1 LLRLR
6 KATEFRTAI
15 ITFESCLKICIMTF
29 FLVLIT
35 VFYVAL
41 ITALLIGWR
50 KIPEFQLRNTEP
62 IINLSLVIPF
72 RNEAENLSVLL
83 NSLSELNYPVSKF
96 EIFLVNDA
104 SEDES
109 VQICSDFIT
118 AHPEMRI
125 GLLENKRTSNSPKKD
140 AISTAIKN
148 ADFEYIITTD
158 ADCKVPINWLQAYNE
173 IILETGSKL
182 VAGPVKIA
190 ESTSKSAKGEET
202 TSPEIKIPATSMH
215 IDHKKRWLK
224 YFHAFQ
230 EMDFMSLQAAG
241 AGGFGLG
248 KAFMCNGANLCYE
261 KSAFLKADGFSG
273 NDEISSGD
281 DVFLLQ
287 KFTEKKWPVTFLKC
301 AEAIVI
307 TKPQQDLNTLISQR
321 IRWAAKTP
329 AYKSK
334 FAKSVGLTVLFMN
347 FSLVI
352 GVFLVLFSLVPYQ
365 PLLFAFFFKFNVDF
379 ALLFHSAEFFDRKDV
394 LRNYFWSSFI
404 YPVFSSYVA
413 ILSLFSGY
421 EWKGRKSRS

>member
-1 LLRLR
+1 
-6 KATEFRTAI
+6 
-15 ITFESCLKICIMTF
+15 MTF

-35 VFYVAL
+35 LFYVSL
-41 ITALLIGWR
+41 IAALLIGWR
-50 KIPEFQLRNTEP
+50 KIPEFKIRNIEP
-62 IINLSLVIPF
+62 KIRFSVVIPF
-72 RNEAENLSVLL
+72 RNEAENLPVLL
-83 NSLSELNYPVSKF
+83 NSLSQLNYPTTKF
-96 EIFLVNDA
+96 EIFMVDDA
-104 SEDES
+104 SEDAS

-118 AHPEMRI
+118 SHPEIRI
-125 GLLENKRTSNSPKKD
+125 SLLENKRTSNSPKKD

-148 ADFEYIITTD
+148 AGFEYIITTD
-158 ADCKVPINWLQAYNE
+158 ADCKIPENWLQAYNE
-173 IILETGSKL
+173 IILETKAKL

-190 ESTSKSAKGEET
+190 LSNSSEWEKPLST
-202 TSPEIKIPATSMH
+202 EIKISDTSTNLNSNH
-215 IDHKKRWLK
+215 EKRWVK
-224 YFHAFQ
+224 YFHSFQ

-261 KSAFLKADGFSG
+261 KAAFLKSDGFSG

-287 KFTEKKWPVTFLKC
+287 KFTEKKWAISFLKC
-301 AEAIVI
+301 TEAIVI
-307 TKPQQDLNTLISQR
+307 TKPQQDLTTLISQR

-334 FAKSVGLTVLFMN
+334 FAKLVGLTVLLMN

-352 GVFLVLFSLVPYQ
+352 GIFLVLFSLVPYQ

-379 ALLFHSAEFFDRKDV
+379 ALLFHSTEFFDRKDV

-413 ILSLFSGY
+413 ILSLFSDY
-421 EWKGRKSRS
+421 EWKGRKFRS

>member
-1 LLRLR
+1 
-6 KATEFRTAI
+6 
-15 ITFESCLKICIMTF
+15 MTF

-35 VFYVAL
+35 LFYVIL
-41 ITALLIGWR
+41 IAALLIGWR
-50 KIPEFQLRNTEP
+50 KIPEFQIKNIEP
-62 IINLSLVIPF
+62 KIRFSVVIPF
-72 RNEAENLSVLL
+72 RNEAENLPGLL
-83 NSLSELNYPVSKF
+83 NSISELNYPTLKF
-96 EIFLVNDA
+96 EIFMVDDA
-104 SEDES
+104 SEDAS

-118 AHPEMRI
+118 SHPEI
-125 GLLENKRTSNSPKKD
+125 QINLLENRRFSISPKKD
-140 AISTAIKN
+140 AISIAIKN
-148 ADFEYIITTD
+148 AGFEYIITTD
-158 ADCKVPINWLQAYNE
+158 ADCEIPKNWLQAYNQ
-173 IILETGSKL
+173 IILETEAKL

-190 ESTSKSAKGEET
+190 ESLSKSTKVVEPVSSQIKLSD
-202 TSPEIKIPATSMH
+202 TSPNLNTNQG
-215 IDHKKRWLK
+215 KRWLK
-224 YFHAFQ
+224 YFQTFQ

-261 KSAFLKADGFSG
+261 KAAFLKADGFSG
-273 NDEISSGD
+273 NDDISSGD

-287 KFTEKKWPVTFLKC
+287 KFTEKKLPVYFLKC

-307 TKPQQDLNTLISQR
+307 TKPQQDLTTLISQR

-329 AYKSK
+329 AYKSS
-334 FAKSVGLTVLFMN
+334 FAKLVGLTVLFMN

-352 GVFLVLFSLVPYQ
+352 GSFLTLFSIFPYE
-365 PLLFAFFFKFNVDF
+365 PLLFAFFFKFNLDF